1 MLPKQ
6 LRQHSGKAFR
16 CAFAGVQIQGW
27 LDEFQLI
34 EQEGVTDQCTITRA

>member
-16 CAFAGVQIQGW
+16 RAFAGVQIQGG
-27 LDEFQLI
+27 LDEFQFI
-34 EQEGVTDQCTITRA
+34 EQESVTD